1 MFQRTFLRQAQAAK
15 SVLSLRATSTTPSVI
30 RRTSQLQPQLQSVRP
45 FVRQPTYR
53 FYSTENQTQNAE
65 KTEAKENEAAEG
77 SSEESLRK
85 ELEAKQKEIVDLK
98 DKYMRSVA
106 DFLNLQERTKREM
119 ENARNFAIQRFAVD
133 LLESIDNFDRA
144 LLAVPAEKLDAEV
157 TESNKELMDLVSGL
171 RMTQNILLNTLKKHG
186 LERFDPSEPAEDG
199 KPQKFDPNVHEATF
213 MTKVEGR
220 EDGEIIHT
228 QTTGF
233 KLNGRVLRVSHTQ
246 LTRFIRISNSVFAG
260 CQGRCCQEQLDLIVT
275 TSCYA

>member
-1 MFQRTFLRQAQAAK
+1 MQ
-15 SVLSLRATSTTPSVI
+15 
-30 RRTSQLQPQLQSVRP
+30 SQLLSVRP
-45 FVRQPTYR
+45 VVRQPTYR
-53 FYSTENQTQNAE
+53 FYSTENQAQNAE
-65 KTEAKENEAAEG
+65 KAEAKENEAAEE
-77 SSEESLRK
+77 SPEESLRK
-85 ELEAKQKEIVDLK
+85 ELEAKEKEIVDLK

-106 DFLNLQERTKREM
+106 DFLNLQERTKRDM

-144 LLAVPAEKLDAEV
+144 LLAVPAEKLKAEV

-213 MTKVEGR
+213 MTKVEGK
-220 EDGEIIHT
+220 EDGDIIHT

-233 KLNGRVLRVSHTQ
+233 KLNGRVLRAAKVGVVK
-246 LTRFIRISNSVFAG
+246 NN
-260 CQGRCCQEQLDLIVT
+260 
-275 TSCYA
+275 